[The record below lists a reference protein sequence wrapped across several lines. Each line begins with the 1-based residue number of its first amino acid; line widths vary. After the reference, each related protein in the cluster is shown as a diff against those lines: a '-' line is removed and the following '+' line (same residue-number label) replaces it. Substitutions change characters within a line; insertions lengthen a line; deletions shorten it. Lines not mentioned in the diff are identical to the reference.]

1 MGSIFRLIGAG
12 VEGVHL
18 TRTQESKRNSRVPL
32 YWISIQILRSFRQTA
47 LAEWGARKIVA
58 FVLYEPGS
66 LSGGIFWGSLVIVT
80 FRMLNIL
87 PIIKG

>member
-1 MGSIFRLIGAG
+1 MGSIFRLMGAG

-58 FVLYEPGS
+58 FVFIRTRLTLRRYFLGL
-66 LSGGIFWGSLVIVT
+66 LSDSYF
-80 FRMLNIL
+80 
-87 PIIKG
+87 